1 VVQVRCIQDAKARS
15 ASLFTK
21 LKHMC
26 FYQNLCEIYLK
37 DMLDFAKNTT
47 TFFLVANVS
56 ADAQIAVDVIK
67 GINANIIM
75 LVAGQNIHP
84 LMALKV
90 GHYVQKQM
98 VVDASVKIFIKL

>member
-1 VVQVRCIQDAKARS
+1 
-15 ASLFTK
+15 
-21 LKHMC
+21 MC

-37 DMLDFAKNTT
+37 DMLDFAKNIT